1 MRKRSKAAYAFP
13 ALIQLMLE
21 TINVRIASV
30 TQRAY
35 SKNLQIDAVFSEAN
49 DEKLCKF
56 YMFKGVTVS

>member
-1 MRKRSKAAYAFP
+1 
-13 ALIQLMLE
+13 MLE
-21 TINVRIASV
+21 TINVRFASV

-35 SKNLQIDAVFSEAN
+35 SKNVKIDAVFSEAN

>member
-1 MRKRSKAAYAFP
+1 
-13 ALIQLMLE
+13 MLE